1 MSRESLL
8 ARPLYASRR
17 WFLPTARKTDEV
29 ETHNNSGPARRSRP
43 PALKRPRF
51 QTSVKKTISSCRAM
65 CSTLSPSLTPPRSVT
80 GLRPPSSSSQE
91 EVLWN
96 LARHSRG
103 FFALESASLP
113 APPRLADGQGAFQR
127 ERDSRRWR
135 RGSLREGRLSMRE
148 CQDRTSGIKAKLSFV
163 SHINKWN
170 CKGLDRAVCDK

>member
-1 MSRESLL
+1 
-8 ARPLYASRR
+8 
-17 WFLPTARKTDEV
+17 
-29 ETHNNSGPARRSRP
+29 
-43 PALKRPRF
+43 
-51 QTSVKKTISSCRAM
+51 M

-148 CQDRTSGIKAKLSFV
+148 CEDRTSGIKAKLSFV
-163 SHINKWN
+163 SHIVNVWTEQYVTNKIMYVDLLRITASPQYFPHMACCTTWN
-170 CKGLDRAVCDK
+170 SYVGQVSLLCPALQLDSRQHGCDVITWTKYGLVM